1 VDCSVQNPAVR
12 AASEKASAKAE
23 EACQRH
29 AAFYEARIETQ
40 GDPRGC
46 CVKVFPK
53 GWKHEEGIGVPA
65 QGYRASQIDRM
76 DRYGV

>member
-1 VDCSVQNPAVR
+1 VRGDHPAR
-12 AASEKASAKAE
+12 GRGGLLGPEPCGS
-23 EACQRH
+23 CQRH